1 MLNEFVR
8 VVDDA
13 SPEWFLFENVVG
25 FPDFEISGYTQQR
38 FSLDLAW
45 FSPFSRRRDFMFGSK
60 SGQLLNPMIRTNGK
74 TKGGAVV
81 GNDDRS
87 FRTCCDIQGLSP
99 DFDLPFF
106 TLTAKKQAVANGI
119 PMAMGLYLAQL
130 INQTL
135 YGVSGDDIFPRQLP
149 PLCLRL
155 WQGCNGQS
163 LNRIGYVSKT

>member
-1 MLNEFVR
+1 
-8 VVDDA
+8 
-13 SPEWFLFENVVG
+13 
-25 FPDFEISGYTQQR
+25 
-38 FSLDLAW
+38 
-45 FSPFSRRRDFMFGSK
+45 
-60 SGQLLNPMIRTNGK
+60 MIRTSGK

-119 PMAMGLYLAQL
+119 PMAMGLYFAQL

-135 YGVSGDDIFPRQLP
+135 YGVSGDDIFPVNYRR
-149 PLCLRL
+149 CAC
-155 WQGCNGQS
+155 GCGRVVTGKALTASATCRKRKQRTVNT
-163 LNRIGYVSKT
+163 N